1 MDMEWL
7 DEEINLSILNLN
19 VLTTRDV
26 QVRVKPDSSPSPS
39 PASRTRV
46 QVRVRTTESG
56 LLKTNSPDSRGKSF
70 DRIMEGTTFKT
81 SIQSK
86 SEEVNLFV
94 LKFLTNSEEI
104 LP

>member
-1 MDMEWL
+1 MQ
-7 DEEINLSILNLN
+7 LN
-19 VLTTRDV
+19 VQIINRRRVKLHIRDV

-39 PASRTRV
+39 PARRTRV

-56 LLKTNSPDSRGKSF
+56 LLKINSPDSSGKSF
-70 DRIMEGTTFKT
+70 DRIMEGKIFKT